1 MAARPWRVFFMVSI
15 GVFAS
20 LLDLFIVNIAI
31 PDLQR
36 DFPFAGLT
44 ELSWV
49 LNGYAIVFAALLVP
63 AGRLVDLYGRKRG
76 FVVGLTLFTLASAAC
91 AAAPSPGFLIGARLL
106 QGIGA
111 AILTPSSLGV
121 VLPMFAARA
130 RPAVIAGWAAVGA
143 VGAAAG
149 PPLGGLLTQ
158 ASWRWVFLVNLPL
171 GLISVWYAA
180 RRLVESRDPDARGLP
195 DIAGTLAL
203 MLGIGSLTLALVK
216 GREWG
221 WDATNTLAAFAV
233 AAVMIAVA
241 VVRSA
246 RHPVPVLELPILRV
260 PSFALAVAS
269 AFAFFAAFAAMLLSG
284 VLFLTQ
290 VWGQSI
296 LRAGLELAVGP
307 LAALVFAIIASRI
320 GPRLG
325 MASVGAAGGLLA
337 AAGIAYNAVSL
348 GLSPDYVGAYLPGQ
362 ILAGAGVGLSM
373 PAFTAVA
380 VSAVAPTRFATA
392 IGISA
397 MFRQVGGA
405 LGVAAFVAIVG
416 TPARDAAITAYRHG
430 WIFMIVAATV
440 GGLLML
446 AARWTA
452 GQNGSGK
459 ASQAASVSTPST
471 GATVTVRDSGRP
483 PSTMVRREMLL
494 SRDASRSFRSGSARI
509 WIR

>member
-1 MAARPWRVFFMVSI
+1 MTTRPWRTFFMISI

-20 LLDLFIVNIAI
+20 LLDLFIVNIAF

-36 DFPFAGLT
+36 DFAHADLAQ
-44 ELSWV
+44 LSWV

-76 FVVGLTLFTLASAAC
+76 FVIGLTLFTLASAAC
-91 AAAPSPGFLIGARLL
+91 AAAPSVGLLIAARVL
-106 QGIGA
+106 QGAGA

-121 VLPMFAARA
+121 VLPAFAPRT
-130 RPAVIAGWAAVGA
+130 RPAVIAAWAAVGA

-180 RRLVESRDPDARGLP
+180 HRLDESRDPHARGLP

-221 WDATNTLAAFAV
+221 WNATGTLAAFAV
-233 AAVMIAVA
+233 AAVMTFVAVA
-241 VVRSA
+241 RSA
-246 RHPVPVLELPILRV
+246 RHRVPVLELPILRV
-260 PSFALAVAS
+260 RSFALAVAS
-269 AFAFFAAFAAMLLSG
+269 AGAFFAAFAALLLAG

-290 VWGQSI
+290 VWGHSI

-307 LAALVFAIIASRI
+307 LAALVFAALASRL
-320 GPRLG
+320 GPRIG
-325 MASVGAAGGLLA
+325 MASIGAIGGLLV
-337 AAGIAYNAVSL
+337 AAGIAYNAARL
-348 GLSPDYVGAYLPGQ
+348 GLTPDYLGAFLPGQ
-362 ILAGAGVGLSM
+362 ILTGAGVGLSM

-380 VSAVAPTRFATA
+380 VSAVTATRFATA

-416 TPARDAAITAYRHG
+416 TPARDGAIDAYRHG
-430 WIFMIVAATV
+430 WVFMAAAATI

-446 AARWTA
+446 AARFA
-452 GQNGSGK
+452 PAKIPSRP
-459 ASQAASVSTPST
+459 AATPTPST
-471 GATVTVRDSGRP
+471 TDKLVPEPIGPADPGR
-483 PSTMVRREMLL
+483 
-494 SRDASRSFRSGSARI
+494 
-509 WIR
+509 